1 MSKTIIDRPLYRMV
15 NYIYAFFVTNFHFM
29 LLMSPFV
36 IIFYLAEFTIQNILL
51 YYLALIPFGP
61 GFAALLKT
69 MDKLVNEKIIE
80 PTKDFWRFFS
90 QNFKLSFKY
99 WFIQW
104 TIIVILII
112 DIHYANL
119 HMPMLAPIFLIF
131 MAACL
136 VLMCYTFPILTKFEV
151 KLKNL
156 LVVSTYA
163 IFKYLKTTLLN
174 LSTIAAFGIIFYAY
188 PGVAVLFLMSL
199 IGFFMMYNM
208 QTVFNQLEQK
218 FSRNDK

>member
-1 MSKTIIDRPLYRMV
+1 MTKTIIDRPIYRMV
-15 NYIYAFFVTNFHFM
+15 NYIYAFFVTNLYFM
-29 LLMSPFV
+29 LLISPFMMV
-36 IIFYLAEFTIQNILL
+36 FYLAEFTVQNILL
-51 YYLALIPFGP
+51 FYLALIPFGP

-80 PTKDFWRFFS
+80 PTKDFWRFFG
-90 QNFKLSFKY
+90 QNFKLAWKY
-99 WFIQW
+99 WFVQW

-119 HMPMLAPIFLIF
+119 YMPMLAPIFLMFI
-131 MAACL
+131 AVCL

-156 LVVSTYA
+156 FVISTYA

-174 LSTIAAFGIIFYAY
+174 LSTIVAFGIIFYAY
-188 PGVAVLFLMSL
+188 PGIAVLFLMSL

-208 QTVFNQLEQK
+208 QTVFKQLEQE
-218 FSRNDK
+218 FSKNDN